1 MYSADAHTRKL
12 RKIEKEIDNHYKKN
26 SLVNLP
32 FANAAWYL
40 LAFAEEVVLKEM
52 RERGSGAQNHA
63 MIADNLVNNLKI
75 PMGWL
80 YGICEKGGRILCAYN
95 GDSYQASWDF
105 FRLGQEYSSFVWAFT
120 YYSEGWIGLGLN
132 GTTIQPTGNLCHD
145 VRYEAYNRLIKPHK
159 LQEPLSSVN
168 SDHLPIEEIAQ
179 TLRLQGDRFTYKLN
193 PRMVSDTITAR
204 KPILDE
210 MFSLPSEWR
219 FSRYSLGDFRKVF
232 EAICAIAHIHQTAR
246 EIAVAQGC
254 ANLGYADSIFVP
266 TCNELLRRTIR
277 YSGVSESSARSIF
290 DDLSYGKRNISAPDP
305 ALQPLIKLNSEI
317 YAVMPHLWLFSS
329 AERNLTVLLNRLSS
343 EKEIYSRLVSEKEE
357 FMRQNFKFHLSDDGL
372 RLIWG
377 SVPELPDIDLAIVK
391 DSEKMCLLLEL
402 KWFIEPAEVR
412 EIIQKS
418 EEIEKGISQ
427 ILELKRAFANNYQPL
442 LAKLRIES
450 SYRLEG
456 AVISENWIGHA
467 TVQSPDVPVIRADHL
482 IAKLQATE
490 SLESAVDWLIA
501 REYLPKEGEHFR
513 IRTTTS
519 TVGNWSVE
527 WYEIEPLISAP
538 FFPLQCN
545 DTLPTHTH

>member
-1 MYSADAHTRKL
+1 MYPADAHTRKL
-12 RKIEKEIDNHYKKN
+12 RQIEKEIDNYYKKN

-40 LAFAEEVVLKEM
+40 LAFAEEVVLKEIQ
-52 RERGSGAQNHA
+52 ERGSGAQNYA
-63 MIADNLVNNLKI
+63 MIADNLVNDLKN

-80 YGICEKGGRILCAYN
+80 YGICEQGGRIPCTDN
-95 GDSYQASWDF
+95 GDFYQASWDF
-105 FRLGQEYSSFVWAFT
+105 FRLGQEYSSFVWAYT
-120 YYSEGWIGLGLN
+120 YFSEGWIGLDLK
-132 GTTIQPTGNLCHD
+132 GTTIQPTGNLSQDARH
-145 VRYEAYNRLIKPHK
+145 EAYNRLIKPHK

-193 PRMVSDTITAR
+193 PRMVSDTIIAR
-204 KPILDE
+204 KPILDK
-210 MFSLPSEWR
+210 MFSLPSKWR

-232 EAICAIAHIHQTAR
+232 EAICAIAHIHWTAR
-246 EIAVAQGC
+246 GISVTQGC
-254 ANLGYADSIFVP
+254 ANLGYADSIYLP
-266 TCNELLRRTIR
+266 TCDELLWRIVR
-277 YSGVSESSARSIF
+277 YSGISESSVRSIF
-290 DDLSYGKRNISAPDP
+290 DDLSYGNRNISDPDP
-305 ALQPLIKLNSEI
+305 ALQPLIKLNSEV
-317 YAVMPHLWLFSS
+317 YAIMPHLWLFSS
-329 AERNLTVLLNRLSS
+329 AERNLTVLLNRLPS

-357 FMRQNFKFHLSDDGL
+357 FMRQTFQSHLSDDGL

-377 SVPELPDIDLAIVK
+377 SVPGLPDIDLAIVK

-427 ILELKRAFANNYQPL
+427 VLELKRTFANNYQPL
-442 LAKLRIES
+442 LAKLRIDS

-456 AVISENWIGHA
+456 VVISENWIGHV
-467 TVQSPDVPVIRADHL
+467 TVQSPGVPVIRADHL

-501 REYLPKEGEHFR
+501 REYLPKEGEHFKV
-513 IRTTTS
+513 RTTTS

-527 WYEIEPLISAP
+527 WYEIEPLINDP
-538 FFPLQCN
+538 FFPL
-545 DTLPTHTH
+545 